1 MAIQRA
7 LMTDSRKE
15 DVFYEEAIKTLRTNM
30 QFSGVETKSI
40 VITSCYPNEGK
51 SDVTFQLAV
60 EIGKMGKKVLIIDA
74 DIRKSNYVKRF
85 QVEQKVDGLSQY
97 LSGQV
102 NKEKILYSTNYSN
115 VDFIFAGPYAPNPSE
130 LLEQE
135 LFSKLIEETRKGYD
149 YVLIDTPPMLS
160 MSDASIVAKQCDG
173 AILVIQNEAVSRK
186 DALRAKDQLK
196 KSQDHI
202 SLAYAYGDGSYKSGE
217 LAKEAVSTLFYGLNI
232 QGYCAINLDALS
244 ILSDSVG
251 GVTVTVPNDSLEEK
265 YPEFKNGSQV
275 TLDGTN
281 TEIFVR
287 YRDINVHQS
296 AIARMERQQ
305 VFIKA
310 FEEAA
315 KKKIAEDSGYTVK
328 MYSDLEPYMVTNISK
343 DQLLKITQ
351 SMTEGKEDTDW
362 TVPGEA
368 VEGEGHDEY
377 HVDDNALYEKMIE
390 TFYKKVSDPN

>member
-1 MAIQRA
+1 MAIQRV

-135 LFSKLIEETRKGYD
+135 LFSKLIEETRK
-149 YVLIDTPPMLS
+149 
-160 MSDASIVAKQCDG
+160 QCDG

-196 KSQDHI
+196 KSGCK
-202 SLAYAYGDGSYKSGE
+202 LLG
-217 LAKEAVSTLFYGLNI
+217 AVLNKV
-232 QGYCAINLDALS
+232 DMKK
-244 ILSDSVG
+244 
-251 GVTVTVPNDSLEEK
+251 EK
-265 YPEFKNGSQV
+265 YYNRYNSYYYYGS
-275 TLDGTN
+275 
-281 TEIFVR
+281 
-287 YRDINVHQS
+287 
-296 AIARMERQQ
+296 
-305 VFIKA
+305 
-310 FEEAA
+310 
-315 KKKIAEDSGYTVK
+315 
-328 MYSDLEPYMVTNISK
+328 
-343 DQLLKITQ
+343 
-351 SMTEGKEDTDW
+351 KE
-362 TVPGEA
+362 
-368 VEGEGHDEY
+368 
-377 HVDDNALYEKMIE
+377 
-390 TFYKKVSDPN
+390 